1 MKLEIQE
8 SINRMSIDDII
19 DVLYTFDKLS
29 KEDAMFCI
37 HNNKLP
43 KGINKTLLKKY
54 ALTDENIA
62 EYVLLF

>member
-19 DVLYTFDKLS
+19 DALYTFDKLS
-29 KEDAMFCI
+29 KEDAMYYI

-54 ALTDENIA
+54 ALANEDIA